1 MNLKRDALSVS
12 SEGYIINK
20 ISDYMEQFGMVEK
33 RISGNELCYY
43 NVDILKSFI
52 VPRRKQI
59 QNISFTVEITDSAI
73 IITIVNSIIYAF
85 AIMIM
90 SIFLPFIFL
99 PFTEAV
105 FIPAGGIAFYFLS
118 YFMRLHV
125 LLHFKSD
132 IQDLMKNLKN

>member
-1 MNLKRDALSVS
+1 
-12 SEGYIINK
+12 
-20 ISDYMEQFGMVEK
+20 MEQFGMVEK